1 MFNQMLLKRAKSAI
15 GRLLDDVELNEGEL
29 ASAILVTKVEGAV
42 ILKTIAIGESDG
54 KVVITR
60 SIEGVNLADIV

>member
-1 MFNQMLLKRAKSAI
+1 MLNQMLLKRAKSAI

-29 ASAILVTKVEGAV
+29 ASGILVTKVEGQV

>member
-1 MFNQMLLKRAKSAI
+1 MLNQMLLKRAKSAI
-15 GRLLDDVELNEGEL
+15 GRLLDDVELNEGEI
-29 ASAILVTKVEGAV
+29 ASGILVTKVEGQV